1 MTALTCSHGGAT
13 VATPEVVVIISHGSP
28 AARALCDLLPR
39 LPPRR
44 ARRAALA
51 LVALLAEGDD
61 ESRGDVLAWLA
72 AELAAC
78 LRSVASDLPDS
89 RYPCEEAARMGA
101 IVAALGAVSED
112 LATAAA
118 ARCADAAA

>member
-1 MTALTCSHGGAT
+1 M
-13 VATPEVVVIISHGSP
+13 IISHGSP

-72 AELAAC
+72 AELSAC
-78 LRSVASDLPDS
+78 LRGVAIGLPDS
-89 RYPCEEAARMGA
+89 RYPCEAAARMGA
-101 IVAALGAVSED
+101 LVAALGAVSED
-112 LATAAA
+112 LAATVA
-118 ARCADAAA
+118 ARCSDVAA